1 MFKKRHSMDGMK
13 NETVSL
19 ESAWSRTHWI
29 GLSLAFAVC
38 SLAIMWARWGGT
50 IEDSLAYF
58 NTARY
63 LRGELPFS
71 ALVAPFPYRVTM
83 PALAAL
89 MPGDVR
95 QAFAMLNWLATAGT
109 AIVLSYVVHAAG
121 GNRRQTVLAGI
132 LFIFSVPTFWYAPYL
147 LTDPGAIFGK
157 SVFVLGVVTCQPWVA
172 LAGALF
178 ATSVREEN
186 ILLLGWLLVFGQVG
200 LVRGAIALA
209 VAALWLVSVRWW
221 LFSGLPSYVWVPNTG
236 TVIAALHDHRALM
249 SLISAAMIVIP
260 LAVLGWK
267 RIPDRLKPLK
277 GLLLM
282 MAIPPIY
289 AALSV
294 RIEGRA
300 IWSLYPFLIPIAVF
314 ARLPWLTAQK
324 IKVRSGENAV

>member
-1 MFKKRHSMDGMK
+1 MDSMK
-13 NETVSL
+13 HEAVSP
-19 ESAWSRTHWI
+19 EGAWLRTHWI
-29 GLSLAFAVC
+29 GLSLAFAAC

-50 IEDSLAYF
+50 VEDSLAYF

-63 LRGELPFS
+63 LRGEVPFS
-71 ALVAPFPYRVTM
+71 DLRAPFPYRVTM

-95 QAFAMLNWLATAGT
+95 HAFATLNWLATAGT
-109 AIVLSYVVHAAG
+109 AIVLSCVVHAAG
-121 GNRRQTVLAGI
+121 GNRRQTVLAGL

-157 SVFVLGVVTCQPWVA
+157 AVFVLGVVTCQPWMA

-178 ATSVREEN
+178 ATTVREEN
-186 ILLLGWLLVFGQVG
+186 ILLLGWLLVSGRVG
-200 LVRGAIALA
+200 LVRGVMALA
-209 VAALWLVSVRWW
+209 LAGLWLIGVRWW
-221 LFSGLPSYVWVPNTG
+221 LFAGLPSYVWMPNIG
-236 TVIAALHDHRALM
+236 TVIAALRDNRSLM
-249 SLISAAMIVIP
+249 SLISAAIIVIP

-267 RIPDRLKPLK
+267 RVPDRIKPLK
-277 GLLLM
+277 GILLM
-282 MAIPPIY
+282 MAIPPLY

-314 ARLPWLTAQK
+314 ARLPWRAQQRIAGK
-324 IKVRSGENAV
+324 PSTNAG